1 MRFVDRIRSRR
12 TNDQESRAFH
22 PRNETKKIA
31 SLDGK
36 EGGEGGREKNEEL
49 MIHEERSRWDVGT
62 VTKMN

>member
-1 MRFVDRIRSRR
+1 MHFEFDREE

-36 EGGEGGREKNEEL
+36 EGGEGGRKSL
-49 MIHEERSRWDVGT
+49 
-62 VTKMN
+62 